1 METVLNIKGIKIQR
15 NLQLHKQRGVAGR
28 SGLLEL
34 YFSNFWCL
42 FFFLSRSAQ
51 LSTGTSSQD
60 RHGTETSSCL
70 EDLMQQLLKDLT
82 DTTETSAGV

>member
-15 NLQLHKQRGVAGR
+15 NLKLHKQRGVA

-60 RHGTETSSCL
+60 RHGTESSSCL

>member
-1 METVLNIKGIKIQR
+1 MDCWNYILATFG
-15 NLQLHKQRGVAGR
+15 A
-28 SGLLEL
+28 
-34 YFSNFWCL
+34 Y
-42 FFFLSRSAQ
+42 FFLSRSAQ

-60 RHGTETSSCL
+60 RHGTESSSCL